1 VRHLADGDALVLT
14 GAALCPATPLLHPG
28 LTGRA
33 AVVPELRAA
42 CARAVKQLL
51 TGEPDT
57 VVVIGPAAA
66 TGQWAPFGRLD
77 PSVFAPGLPATGDRW
92 LPPALGLGALLLDQA
107 GYAERR
113 RLQAVG
119 HDEPAGACVR
129 LGRRV
134 SEPGTRSALLVMGD
148 GSARRTLKAPGYLDE
163 RASAFDAEVERAVRA
178 GNLGALQRLDQRL
191 AHDLMATGRPAWQ
204 VLSGA
209 WTGQGHDAK
218 VLYCD
223 APFGVGYLVAYLRP
237 PAAGPARGDTM
248 TATGAHVAHLA
259 ARAMHWSIRLVHVH

>member
-1 VRHLADGDALVLT
+1 VLT
-14 GAALCPATPLLHPG
+14 GAALCPATPLLHPDV
-28 LTGRA
+28 TGRA
-33 AVVPELRAA
+33 DVVPELRAA

-57 VVVIGPAAA
+57 VVVIGPAAT

-77 PSVFAPGLPATGDRW
+77 PSVFAPGLPATGDRS

-107 GYAERR
+107 GYFGRR

-119 HDEPAGACVR
+119 YHEPVGACVR
-129 LGRRV
+129 LGRRL
-134 SEPGTRSALLVMGD
+134 SETGTRSALLVMGD

-163 RASAFDAEVERAVRA
+163 RAAAFDAEVERAVRA
-178 GNLGALQRLDQRL
+178 GDIGALRRLDRRL
-191 AHDLMATGRPAWQ
+191 ARDLMATGRSAWQ

-209 WTGQGHDAK
+209 WPGQGPEAE

-223 APFGVGYLVAYLRP
+223 APFGVGYLVAYLTP
-237 PAAGPARGDTM
+237 LTAGPARFRT
-248 TATGAHVAHLA
+248 LRA
-259 ARAMHWSIRLVHVH
+259 AALGGRPPA